1 MKNHGLK
8 RLSLSICMST
18 SLQVNGAP
26 ITVAV
31 GSLLEEEGF
40 SLVMSPESAESIWRT
55 LLQLGA
61 VPMGPAAWERLR
73 ILNGEI
79 LRKKTLKSSL
89 AERLSEV
96 KLSAGRPAPGKE
108 LTDDYNVLE
117 AGLWRTISLDKGLLC
132 LPAIN

>member
-73 ILNGEI
+73 ILKGEI
-79 LRKKTLKSSL
+79 LKKKHSKVILPKDFLKL
-89 AERLSEV
+89 NFLQE
-96 KLSAGRPAPGKE
+96 GQPQGK
-108 LTDDYNVLE
+108 
-117 AGLWRTISLDKGLLC
+117 S
-132 LPAIN
+132 